1 MRRYCF
7 NLVIF
12 LLLAHT
18 AVNAQVNS
26 SQQLLFKQIY
36 TAAENEYGIHQE
48 LINGVLFE
56 KKHQDVTGHPYLLD
70 YYSNTGSVIYKGKK
84 YSSLNLRYD
93 IYDQQLLLIYLFD
106 TIEYKLYLQKEFI
119 TEFNID
125 NKKYIL
131 KAFHSDEEARIYQVL
146 GEDLPARILYFWQK
160 GVSNIYN
167 NNSDEKAFSPAQR
180 ETYILLNNQLVSYKG
195 NRSFTRKFAHDHRTV
210 IKAYLRKNRMRV
222 RHATDNEMESLI
234 QIINALDD

>member
-12 LLLAHT
+12 LLWANT

-26 SQQLLFKQIY
+26 SQQILFKQIY
-36 TAAENEYGIHQE
+36 SAAENEYGTHQE

-56 KKHQDVTGHPYLLD
+56 KAHQDVTGHPYLLD

-84 YSSLNLRYD
+84 YSNLNLRYD
-93 IYDQQLLLIYLFD
+93 IYDQQLLLIYRFD
-106 TIEYKLYLQKEFI
+106 SIEYKLYLQKEFI

-131 KAFHSDEEARIYQVL
+131 EAFHPGEETRIYQVL
-146 GEDLPARILYFWQK
+146 GEDLPTRILYFWQK
-160 GVSNIYN
+160 GVSNLYA
-167 NNSDEKAFSPAQR
+167 NNSDRKAFSPAQK
-180 ETYILLNNQLVSYKG
+180 EPYILMNNQLASYRG
-195 NRSFTRKFAHDHRTV
+195 NRSFTRKFALDLRTG
-210 IKAYLRKNRMRV
+210 IKAYLRKNKMKV
-222 RHATDNEMESLI
+222 KHATDNEMERLI
-234 QIINALDD
+234 QIINSLDG